1 MASCGM
7 NPVLLS
13 PDTQVLPA
21 GIEIRRIVVFF
32 PEAPVK
38 LLDTLLQVA
47 SILEHSGEPLP
58 MLILSRSPVSWL
70 WYTLLYQVV
79 DYHLLERV
87 RAATSD
93 LPISTAITLL
103 QNYIQ
108 ERYPTLKQM
117 AHEEMRFVGKNC
129 SGLTRPELNAV
140 LGLLNGCSANAQ
152 AKRCGISQKTLY
164 TQRTAGLKKMVKYHP
179 QLANRFPGSQTK
191 EQEVVT
197 DVALSAFEREF
208 VDAIQSRLIFPVFQ
222 PITDKHLQ
230 ICGFEILSRWNR
242 NGNILFPGAFLPQI
256 RSKYVWVVLTAF
268 VLQEAVQKINQ
279 YEGDFYF
286 SVNIPAAIAC
296 NENLNRMM
304 ETARQQL
311 HQPQM
316 SARLVLEFA
325 ENTDAH
331 RHKEITRNIARLQ
344 KRGFRIMLD
353 DCFSQGSVMFPVR
366 SFNFN
371 SYKLDM
377 SIVNDMLSDPH
388 AVALTKSLVYYCQQT
403 GSSCIAEGVDSL
415 IKFEKLKDLG
425 IDFFQGNYISPPVDQ
440 ERVSEIIE
448 KLLKNKKPE
457 DTY

>member
-1 MASCGM
+1 MMTSCGM

-152 AKRCGISQKTLY
+152 AKRCGISRKTLY

-208 VDAIQSRLIFPVFQ
+208 VDAIQSRLIFLFFSL
-222 PITDKHLQ
+222 LQ
-230 ICGFEILSRWNR
+230 INICRSAGLRSYPAGTVMATFYYPGLFYRRYVLSMCGLS
-242 NGNILFPGAFLPQI
+242 LPHLSS
-256 RSKYVWVVLTAF
+256 RKPCKKS
-268 VLQEAVQKINQ
+268 IN
-279 YEGDFYF
+279 
-286 SVNIPAAIAC
+286 
-296 NENLNRMM
+296 M
-304 ETARQQL
+304 
-311 HQPQM
+311 
-316 SARLVLEFA
+316 
-325 ENTDAH
+325 
-331 RHKEITRNIARLQ
+331 
-344 KRGFRIMLD
+344 RGIFI
-353 DCFSQGSVMFPVR
+353 
-366 SFNFN
+366 
-371 SYKLDM
+371 
-377 SIVNDMLSDPH
+377 
-388 AVALTKSLVYYCQQT
+388 SL
-403 GSSCIAEGVDSL
+403 
-415 IKFEKLKDLG
+415 
-425 IDFFQGNYISPPVDQ
+425 
-440 ERVSEIIE
+440 
-448 KLLKNKKPE
+448 
-457 DTY
+457 